1 MNENLQNWGN
11 KIGNKAIPVLS
22 STIAKLHSLCINEKA
37 EIHKLVDVIEED
49 PALCVQILRVSNNKT
64 RGSLRTDITSINQ
77 ALMIM
82 GTEQIN
88 ELPTRLPSIEKN
100 LSDES
105 RHLLLITYSR
115 AYHAA
120 TQAVYWANERKDMTP
135 DEVYVASML
144 YFLGEIIVA
153 IYAPNK
159 LKSIY
164 KMRKEKH
171 IATEEAEYIVLGFTL
186 DDLTLLLA
194 KKWQLPILIQD
205 ALTSENTSQPRAY
218 GIMLAVQLIR
228 HAEFNWYNEK
238 TIQLEQDAAD
248 WLNVNYDNLVSQV
261 HQLAAKVA
269 RHSSQYNTRPLAYH
283 LVNTEFTKKKT
294 VEKQD
299 ELATVCLLP
308 NIDTLREV
316 LQELKNESKSL
327 NNIHEVM
334 TLVLKGLH
342 DGIGLNRVVFLML
355 NNEKDKLKISSA
367 AGTDND
373 LEFNSISVNLIKRN
387 LFVILLEKQQAIW
400 LNESNVNKIWPLVP
414 SEIQQIAKTKSFFA
428 MSVHVNNQPVGI
440 FYADRHNE
448 ACALDSSSYNHF
460 KTLCTETAAF
470 MKKFSKT

>member
-11 KIGNKAIPVLS
+11 KIGNKPIPVLN
-22 STIAKLHSLCINEKA
+22 STIEKLHSLCVNDKA
-37 EIHKLVDVIEED
+37 EIHKLVDVVEED

-82 GTEQIN
+82 GTEQVN
-88 ELPTRLPSIEKN
+88 ELPSRLPSIEKN
-100 LSDES
+100 LSEES
-105 RHLLLITYSR
+105 RQLLLITYSR

-120 TQAVYWANERKDMTP
+120 TQAVYWANKRKDMTP

-194 KKWQLPILIQD
+194 KKWQLPVLIQD

-218 GIMLAVQLIR
+218 GVMLAVQLIR
-228 HAEFNWYNEK
+228 HAEFNWYNDK

-248 WLNVNYDNLVSQV
+248 WLNESYEKLVSQV

-283 LVNTEFTKKKT
+283 LVNTEFVKKS
-294 VEKQD
+294 VAQQE

-308 NIDTLREV
+308 NIKTLREV
-316 LQELKNESKSL
+316 LQKLKNKNSTL
-327 NNIHEVM
+327 TNIHDVM
-334 TLVLKGLH
+334 SFVLKGMH

-355 NNEKDKLKISSA
+355 NTEKDHLKISSA

-373 LEFNSISVNLIKRN
+373 LEFNSIDVNLKKRN
-387 LFVILLEKQQAIW
+387 LFVILLEKQQAVW
-400 LNESNVNKIWPLVP
+400 LNESNLTKIWPLVP
-414 SEIQQIAKTKSFFA
+414 TEIQQIAKTKSFFA
-428 MSVHVNNQPVGI
+428 MSVHVNDKPIGI

-448 ACALDSSSYNHF
+448 ACTLDSNSYNHF

-470 MKKFSKT
+470 MKKFSKQ